1 MLGKVTIIMKG
12 RASGHDFVDP
22 LILKILK
29 GSKVPL
35 STLGINYKVNENV
48 GRTINLNVIRDHL
61 IFLVENRKI
70 SESLDERNGVI
81 YYKLIL

>member
-1 MLGKVTIIMKG
+1 MLGKVIIIMRG

-29 GSKVPL
+29 ESKVPL

-70 SESLDERNGVI
+70 SESLDKRNSVI
-81 YYKLIL
+81 YYKLIS